1 MEIETV
7 NRTANT
13 ILDNSENFKV
23 KFMGMNLKFGIRP
36 LRLGTLIF
44 ITKASAQMGDVI
56 VPENIVSVIGMAEK
70 TARPMSRVIAYS
82 ILNNRTGIKLF
93 GGMLA
98 NFLLWRLTPSELL
111 ILIQLVIKQSSV
123 TDFFSCTVLTKGISP
138 IKTVDPLKVAGLS
151 GEKSPAQ

>member
-111 ILIQLVIKQSSV
+111 ILI
-123 TDFFSCTVLTKGISP
+123 
-138 IKTVDPLKVAGLS
+138 
-151 GEKSPAQ
+151 